1 MTAKMFCHALLSGG
15 CFGPS
20 TDQALVD
27 VVVVVTDPCMSCVLH
42 PVSRIPNPISRVLCT
57 GMASEPSQI
66 TILLVCKK
74 KKVEKQT
81 YSGGKNEKSAIVFKG
96 DELEIPLLGL
106 HIALNAK
113 AAQLSLS

>member
-1 MTAKMFCHALLSGG
+1 LFA
-15 CFGPS
+15 
-20 TDQALVD
+20 
-27 VVVVVTDPCMSCVLH
+27 
-42 PVSRIPNPISRVLCT
+42 
-57 GMASEPSQI
+57 
-66 TILLVCKK
+66 KK